1 MLFIVRG
8 RLLTCPECR
17 EGCEELAEQQL
28 FAQDLLDVLLAFH

>member
-1 MLFIVRG
+1 MLLMLRG
-8 RLLTCPECR
+8 HTCPECR